1 MGYRDYYFTA
11 AKIVKIK
18 KAIKA
23 AGGVRKAA
31 KGIIAAIKA
40 SKKLGGKC
48 GQKLNGQ
55 TLARDWQDSAQI

>member
-1 MGYRDYYFTA
+1 MA

-40 SKKLGGKC
+40 SKKLGGKWWT
-48 GQKLNGQ
+48 KINNTVL
-55 TLARDWQDSAQI
+55 

>member
-1 MGYRDYYFTA
+1 MQEQFYGLSGLLFLRRL
-11 AKIVKIK
+11 KIVKIK

-40 SKKLGGKC
+40 SKKLGGKWWT
-48 GQKLNGQ
+48 KINNTVL
-55 TLARDWQDSAQI
+55 